1 MNYNNNDI
9 IIAQSTPRGNSALAV
24 IRLSGN
30 TLVSFLP
37 LFLNKKKIKP
47 RYSYTIEFKGF
58 CSKELIDTCV
68 VVYYKSPHSF
78 TGEDML
84 EISCH
89 GNEFIVEKII
99 NEFIIKGV
107 RIAYPGE
114 FSYRAFQNNKIDL
127 MQAESIAEKITANSG
142 AYGVAL
148 QNIENGTVSRQLLS
162 LKRMILN
169 TMSIIEHELDFNEEE
184 ITHLEIKK
192 IKNEFQEIKKELNL
206 ILERSSQIKKTNQ
219 GYKVIILGYPNV
231 GKSTLFNK
239 ILGTDRAIVTSIEG
253 TTRDILEANIKIQ
266 NIPFTFYDTAGY
278 RKTKDIIE
286 ALGIKKTLSA
296 LKSADIVLIL
306 DEKQPKKI
314 MQELLASKLLNKTT
328 VGVCVQT
335 KCDTLKKGYIIKNKE
350 IKISAQNNV
359 GVNSLLTYLVTLIDN
374 NIEKSTYQNI
384 VLCNER
390 QINLIIKAQ
399 EKIAVVLEDV
409 NQGCSMDIVASGCKD
424 FIAII
429 EELLGKITSVDILNN
444 VFKGF
449 CVGK

>member
-9 IIAQSTPRGNSALAV
+9 IIAQSTPMGNSALAV

-127 MQAESIAEKITANSG
+127 MQAESIAEKIAANSG

-162 LKRMILN
+162 LKGMILN

-206 ILERSSQIKKTNQ
+206 ILERSSQIKKINQ

-314 MQELLASKLLNKTT
+314 MQELLTSKLLNKTT

-399 EKIAVVLEDV
+399 EKITVVLEDV